1 MSETIETIKSRVI
14 LTFPKDVETVDLME
28 RLLSDGYSSVHT
40 RLGFDTEI
48 FTRKSLEYAKEKDEI
63 VKKLRYLYKEK
74 VKKLKEQNYSQSSM
88 ILSSKKI

>member
-14 LTFPKDVETVDLME
+14 LTFPKDVKTVDLME